1 MMNGLGCGS
10 WGIAGMGLGG
20 LSGFLT
26 LIAVLALA
34 GLGGAWLARRGKT
47 PHNVTD
53 SANGG
58 DTHAVRG
65 DAARDRLRQRYAEG
79 EMDEE
84 EFERRLAAL
93 TWR

>member
-1 MMNGLGCGS
+1 MMNGIGCGG

-20 LSGFLT
+20 LTGFLT
-26 LIAVLALA
+26 LIAVVALA
-34 GLGGAWLARRGKT
+34 ALGGVWLARRGRAT
-47 PHNVTD
+47 GNATN

-79 EMDEE
+79 ELDEE

>member
-1 MMNGLGCGS
+1 MMNGCGGG

-20 LSGFLT
+20 LLGFLT
-26 LIAVLALA
+26 LVAVVGLAVL
-34 GLGGAWLARRGKT
+34 GGMWLARRGRT
-47 PHNVTD
+47 TD
-53 SANGG
+53 GG
-58 DTHAVRG
+58 THAVHG

-79 EMDEE
+79 ELDEE